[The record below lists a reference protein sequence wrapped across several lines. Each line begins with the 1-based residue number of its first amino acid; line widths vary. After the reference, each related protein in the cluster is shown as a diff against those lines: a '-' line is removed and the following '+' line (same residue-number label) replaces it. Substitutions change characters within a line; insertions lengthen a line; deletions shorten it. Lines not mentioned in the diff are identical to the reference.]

1 MLQDVLTPDD
11 QLLLLRRFMQ
21 EFQEKILASVQDPS
35 HTDWIRSRAGI
46 EPHRWMTEDLDIPL
60 LKSGSVMNLTV
71 NDQRYKILLFHAIA
85 RFGSSFNRTHP
96 HKRML
101 EMHRDAD
108 VVIAG
113 HRHIGAMEKTVH
125 RDEKMPSLVQLGTFK
140 TKDEFGER
148 YGMVPRPQVFFPTMF
163 FDARRHNIEMI
174 EDIQAAQEFLA
185 ASSHYARQ
193 MGVAYLGYGSSRGK
207 T

>member
-1 MLQDVLTPDD
+1 MAKPDVYKPTPKDTQDFDRLLSRYKALTDLQNETEIWRDGIELHVDTNGAPYFAMVPLSDMHIGHRGVDIEALTDYINYLRNYPIHTILVGDLGDFFSPTAHADGMLQDVLTPDD

-85 RFGSSFNRTHP
+85 RFG
-96 HKRML
+96 
-101 EMHRDAD
+101 
-108 VVIAG
+108 
-113 HRHIGAMEKTVH
+113 
-125 RDEKMPSLVQLGTFK
+125 
-140 TKDEFGER
+140 
-148 YGMVPRPQVFFPTMF
+148 YC
-163 FDARRHNIEMI
+163 NIW
-174 EDIQAAQEFLA
+174 
-185 ASSHYARQ
+185 
-193 MGVAYLGYGSSRGK
+193 